1 MNATVRLFW
10 ILTGFCFVAAA
21 GYTVWNLFSYRD
33 APTYS
38 TGVAGSPVEWVGT
51 IGLAL
56 VGVLSM
62 FIAFYIQRVFKGQG
76 GELPEDRLDANI
88 DDGDAEQGFFSPW
101 SWWPIILAG
110 AAALLFLGVAIGVWI
125 AFIAAAIGIISL
137 VGWVY
142 EYHRGYFG
150 H

>member
-1 MNATVRLFW
+1 MNATVKLFW
-10 ILTGFCFVAAA
+10 LLTGFCFALAAI
-21 GYTVWNLFSYRD
+21 YTVWGLLDS
-33 APTYS
+33 AHGT
-38 TGVAGSPVEWVGT
+38 VEWVGT

-56 VGVLSM
+56 VGILSL
-62 FIAFYIQRVFKGQG
+62 FIGFYVDRAFKNTG
-76 GELPEDRLDANI
+76 GALPEDRLDANI

-110 AAALLFLGVAIGVWI
+110 AAALLFLGVAIGVWVM
-125 AFIAAAIGIISL
+125 FIAAAVGIIAL

-142 EYHRGYFG
+142 EYQRGYFG